1 MIKLMNIF
9 NINLEYV
16 KNGNI
21 QIKPKIGG
29 YKMEKKWEEKMEKQM
44 KKALKKMP
52 WEIKKIHILLTF
64 WKWWKGR

>member
-1 MIKLMNIF
+1 
-9 NINLEYV
+9 
-16 KNGNI
+16 
-21 QIKPKIGG
+21 
-29 YKMEKKWEEKMEKQM
+29 MEKKWEEKMEKQM